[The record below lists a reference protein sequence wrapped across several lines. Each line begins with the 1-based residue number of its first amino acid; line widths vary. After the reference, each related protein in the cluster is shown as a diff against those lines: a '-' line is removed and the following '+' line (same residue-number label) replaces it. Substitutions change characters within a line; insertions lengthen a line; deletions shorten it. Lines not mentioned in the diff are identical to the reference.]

1 MATDINIVALLT
13 QSFSQAGGMNSARFT
28 DSAGRTGF
36 DQFLGRQFDRAVAD
50 RTFTPRESHQGRTPD
65 ELSGPR
71 EIFPSDRPETPVRSD
86 RPGPPATPLEPV
98 ENGPAPFEDAPTA
111 RSDQPVNPGSENP
124 QTATDASTA
133 PAAEP
138 LPANQS
144 PVPAAD
150 NENHLTAQQEA
161 LRGQLEK
168 LNINPEIINTLL
180 ANLVGNPQANGL
192 LQSLFGL
199 LNASGAV
206 AQTGAGVVANTG
218 GTPTGLPNNLVLQN
232 LIQAGL
238 SEADALKV
246 IEQAGEALASKA
258 AQIKGGRLPLP
269 LPPGEGLKGNGTE
282 APSGKLSA
290 KPIALNFPLAQGNA
304 ETRADSNS
312 KNSSNGNGDRFEKLA
327 ALLQNNSNSGLTAQ
341 PTNPFKL
348 TASPFLNLNS
358 ATAATPVNV
367 ASAEG
372 LAVQTG
378 TVVDP
383 AGKSAE
389 VFKPVLA
396 QTYGQRG
403 SVEKTVARQII
414 DRISFRGTGSQ
425 KEINIKLD
433 PPSLGSIRVNVSTS
447 GESVRTTII
456 TENSFVKQVIENN
469 LSQLKD
475 SLASQ
480 GIKVDQFSVLVGGQP
495 EQNTAHQQESA
506 GPKTTLGPDHED
518 PRDPGEE
525 LVLTPDRVIFN
536 ESTINVFA

>member
-1 MATDINIVALLT
+1 M
-13 QSFSQAGGMNSARFT
+13 
-28 DSAGRTGF
+28 
-36 DQFLGRQFDRAVAD
+36 
-50 RTFTPRESHQGRTPD
+50 
-65 ELSGPR
+65 
-71 EIFPSDRPETPVRSD
+71 
-86 RPGPPATPLEPV
+86 
-98 ENGPAPFEDAPTA
+98 
-111 RSDQPVNPGSENP
+111 
-124 QTATDASTA
+124 
-133 PAAEP
+133 
-138 LPANQS
+138 
-144 PVPAAD
+144 
-150 NENHLTAQQEA
+150 
-161 LRGQLEK
+161 
-168 LNINPEIINTLL
+168 
-180 ANLVGNPQANGL
+180 
-192 LQSLFGL
+192 
-199 LNASGAV
+199 
-206 AQTGAGVVANTG
+206 
-218 GTPTGLPNNLVLQN
+218 
-232 LIQAGL
+232 
-238 SEADALKV
+238 

-258 AQIKGGRLPLP
+258 AQIKGGRLPFP
-269 LPPGEGLKGNGTE
+269 LLPGEGLKGNGTE
-282 APSGKLSA
+282 APSGKLPA

-372 LAVQTG
+372 LAVETG
-378 TVVDP
+378 KVADP
-383 AGKSAE
+383 AGKTAE
-389 VFKPVLA
+389 VFKTVLA
-396 QTYGQRG
+396 QNYGQRG
-403 SVEKTVARQII
+403 YVEKTVARQII

-469 LSQLKD
+469 LPQLKD

-506 GPKTTLGPDHED
+506 GPKTTLGPDHDD